1 MDARM
6 EEVAIK
12 GQEGMKLLAELAN
25 QAAIVG
31 NLGNLYVERYLNKT
45 YRVPQQTGLQW
56 VMECYGRPRYFYKMF
71 RMGNDVF
78 MALHDLLVSAYG
90 LTSTTNVSSIESLA
104 MFLWIVGGPQS
115 FAQAENRF
123 VRSLWT
129 VHTKFKE
136 VLLCLRKLA
145 KDNIKPRDPTF
156 RHEHEKIKEERF
168 WPHFK
173 GAIGAIDGSHV
184 PVSVPADDAVNH
196 RCRHGFTS
204 QNVLAVCDFDMRF
217 TFVVAGWPGC
227 AHDTRVLNHAL
238 AHFPSFPIPPKGKY
252 YLVDS
257 GYPNRTGYLAPFKG
271 STYHLPEFRLRRHRP
286 PEGKYEL
293 FNFSHSSLRNVVERA
308 FGVLK
313 QKWRILKGVPSF
325 SPRTQKHIIIAC
337 MALHN
342 FIHDSKLSDKVF
354 DKCDA
359 DDEYVP
365 PVLRKEVAPTQ
376 ADPVEEE
383 ENEDSMNNIRSRIAD
398 ACLAMAR

>member
-1 MDARM
+1 M

-25 QAAIVG
+25 QAAIMG

-56 VMECYGRPRYFYKMF
+56 VMECYGRPRYLYKMF

-145 KDNIKPRDPTF
+145 KDNIKSRDPTF

-173 GAIGAIDGSHV
+173 GTIGAIYGSHV
-184 PVSVPADDAVNH
+184 PVTVPADDVVNH
-196 RCRHGFTS
+196 RCRHSFTS
-204 QNVLAVCDFDMRF
+204 QDVLAICDFDMRF
-217 TFVVAGWPGC
+217 TFVVAGWTGS
-227 AHDTRVLNHAL
+227 AHDSRIPNHAL
-238 AHFPSFPIPPKGKY
+238 AHFSSFPVPPKGI
-252 YLVDS
+252 
-257 GYPNRTGYLAPFKG
+257 T
-271 STYHLPEFRLRRHRP
+271 
-286 PEGKYEL
+286 
-293 FNFSHSSLRNVVERA
+293 
-308 FGVLK
+308 
-313 QKWRILKGVPSF
+313 
-325 SPRTQKHIIIAC
+325 
-337 MALHN
+337 
-342 FIHDSKLSDKVF
+342 
-354 DKCDA
+354 
-359 DDEYVP
+359 
-365 PVLRKEVAPTQ
+365 
-376 ADPVEEE
+376 
-383 ENEDSMNNIRSRIAD
+383 
-398 ACLAMAR
+398 